1 MTKTVYWLKGLDCPN
16 CAQKIAI
23 RVNDLEIVESADMD
37 FIRKKLIVMHSQ
49 PDRESI
55 DSKVK
60 DIVGKLEPDVEVLDY
75 SQSKQHEH
83 HHEHEHCHCDGH
95 EHEHEHEHGHSHEHA
110 HEHSHSHSHEHGGSE
125 SHTFD
130 IVRFVIA
137 GVLFGLSKILPFELP
152 CTILA
157 ICSYVIAGYDVVFS
171 ALRNLLH
178 GEAFDETLL
187 MFIATVGAVALGYF
201 DEAAAVMLFFQVG
214 ELLQDIAVEKSRRS
228 ITSLMELKPEFA
240 RIVKD
245 GKEEKVDPEQVHRG
259 DIMIVRAGERIALD
273 GEIIEGSSQ
282 LDTSAIT
289 GEFMPVSVSAGENV
303 MSGCTNLDGVI
314 RIRVTSSYGDS
325 AVARIMDLVENA
337 SEKKAETEKFITRF
351 ARVYT
356 PAVVACAVLLTLLP
370 CCFLGFSQFS
380 KWLYRGLL
388 FLVISCPCALVISIP
403 LGFFAGIGGAS
414 KQGILVKGAKAVE
427 TLSKCSAL
435 AVDKTGTLTKGTF
448 SVIEIKPAGISEQQ
462 LLQYAAFAES
472 GSNHPI
478 ANSIIGQYGKQIGS
492 DEVSSISEISGFGM
506 SCIHNGRTI
515 LCGKRELLEKEGI
528 SVPAEDSIYT
538 TVYVAFDGRYV
549 GCISLGDEI
558 REQAKAAVES
568 LSKLG
573 IGTVMLTGDKPQT
586 AQAVADSLAIK
597 KFFASLL
604 PQNKVEKV
612 EQLMAEKDGG
622 LVAFA
627 GDGINDAPVIARA
640 DIGIAMGGLGSDI
653 AIEAADVVLMND
665 DPTSIPKAVQISR
678 KTMVIV
684 KQNIVFALGVK
695 FAVMLLGAFGIAG
708 MWMAVFADVG
718 VALLAILN
726 ALRCSKL

>member
-16 CAQKIAI
+16 CAQKIAV

-60 DIVGKLEPDVEVLDY
+60 DIVNKLEPDVEVLDY

-83 HHEHEHCHCDGH
+83 HHENEHCHCDGH
-95 EHEHEHEHGHSHEHA
+95 EHEHEHA

-137 GVLFGLSKILPFELP
+137 GVLFGLSKVLPFELP

-157 ICSYVIAGYDVVFS
+157 LCSYVIAGYDVVFS

-228 ITSLMELKPEFA
+228 ISSLMELKPEFA
-240 RIVKD
+240 RIIKN

-259 DIMIVRAGERIALD
+259 DIIIVRAGERIALD

-289 GEFMPVSVSAGENV
+289 GEFLPVSVGAGENV

-314 RIRVTSSYGDS
+314 KIRVTSSYGDS

-427 TLSKCSAL
+427 ALSKCSAL

-478 ANSIIGQYGKQIGS
+478 ANSIIRQYGKQVGA
-492 DEVSSISEISGFGM
+492 DEVSEISEISGFGM
-506 SCIHNGRTI
+506 SCVHGGRKI
-515 LCGKRELLEKEGI
+515 LCGKRELLENNGI
-528 SVPAEDSIYT
+528 SVPAENSIYT
-538 TVYVAFDGRYV
+538 TVYVAFDGKYV
-549 GCISLGDEI
+549 GCICLGDEV

-573 IGTVMLTGDKPQT
+573 IDTVMLTGDKPQT
-586 AQAVADSLAIK
+586 AQAVAGSLGIK

-612 EQLMAEKDGG
+612 EQLMAEKSGG

-684 KQNIVFALGVK
+684 KQNIVFALGIK
-695 FAVMLLGAFGIAG
+695 LAVMALGAFGIAG

-726 ALRCSKL
+726 ALRCSKI

>member
-1 MTKTVYWLKGLDCPN
+1 MTKTIYWLKGLDCPN

-37 FIRKKLIVMHSQ
+37 FIRKKLIVRHSQ
-49 PDRESI
+49 TNRESI
-55 DSKVK
+55 DNEVK
-60 DIVGKLEPDVEVLDY
+60 SIVNKLEPDVEVLDY
-75 SQSKQHEH
+75 SQREEH
-83 HHEHEHCHCDGH
+83 SHAHEHEHCHCDGH
-95 EHEHEHEHGHSHEHA
+95 EHEHEH
-110 HEHSHSHSHEHGGSE
+110 SHEHGHEHGESE
-125 SHTFD
+125 SHAFD
-130 IVRFVIA
+130 IARFIIA
-137 GVLFGLSKILPFELP
+137 GVLYAVGMILPYKIP
-152 CTILA
+152 SAVLA
-157 ICSYVIAGYDVVFS
+157 FCAYAIAGYDVVLS
-171 ALRNLLH
+171 ALRNLIR

-214 ELLQDIAVEKSRRS
+214 ELLQDIAVEKSRKS
-228 ITSLMELKPEFA
+228 ITKLMELKPEFA
-240 RIVKD
+240 RILKD
-245 GKEEKVDPEQVHRG
+245 GKETEVPPEQVSRG
-259 DIMIVRAGERIALD
+259 DIIIVKAGEHLPLD
-273 GEIIEGSSQ
+273 GEVIEGSSQ

-289 GEFMPVSVSAGENV
+289 GEFLPVSVGAGTNV

-314 RIRVTSSYGDS
+314 KIRVTSSFGDS
-325 AVARIMDLVENA
+325 AVSRIMDLVENA

-427 TLSKCSAL
+427 SQAKCSAL

-448 SVIEIKPAGISEQQ
+448 SVIEIKAVGVSEAE

-478 ANSIIGQYGKQIGS
+478 ANSIMKQYGKQIPSG
-492 DEVSSISEISGFGM
+492 EVSDISEVSGFGM
-506 SCIHNGRTI
+506 SCIYSGRKI
-515 LCGKRELLEKEGI
+515 LCGKRELLEQNGI
-528 SVPAEDSIYT
+528 SAPAEDSIYT
-538 TVYVAFDGRYV
+538 TVYVSFDGRYC
-549 GCISLGDEI
+549 GCISLGDEV
-558 REQAKAAVES
+558 REQAKAAVEK
-568 LSKLG
+568 LSQLG
-573 IGTVMLTGDKPQT
+573 IETVMLTGDKPQT
-586 AQAVADSLAIK
+586 ASAVAGSLGIR

-612 EQLMAEKDGG
+612 EELMKASNGG

-665 DPTSIPKAVQISR
+665 DPTSIPKAVRTAR
-678 KTMVIV
+678 KTMKIV

-695 FAVMLLGAFGIAG
+695 LLVMVLGALGFAG

-726 ALRCSKL
+726 ALRCSKV

>member
-1 MTKTVYWLKGLDCPN
+1 MTKTIYWLKGLDCPN

-23 RVNDLEIVESADMD
+23 RVNDLDIVESADMD
-37 FIRKKLIVMHSQ
+37 FIRKKLIVRHEQSDVSSIESQ
-49 PDRESI
+49 
-55 DSKVK
+55 VK
-60 DIVGKLEPDVEVLDY
+60 AIVKKLEPDVEVLDY
-75 SQSKQHEH
+75 EQKEKHEH
-83 HHEHEHCHCDGH
+83 HHEHEHCHCDTH
-95 EHEHEHEHGHSHEHA
+95 EHSHEHA
-110 HEHSHSHSHEHGGSE
+110 HSHEHSHSHEHGESE
-125 SHTFD
+125 SHAFD
-130 IVRFVIA
+130 IARFIFA
-137 GVLFGLSKILPFELP
+137 AVLFALSKVLPFELP

-157 ICSYVIAGYDVVFS
+157 LCAYVIAGYDVVIS

-228 ITSLMELKPEFA
+228 ITKLMELKPEFA

-245 GKEEKVDPEQVHRG
+245 GKEMQVAPEQVERG
-259 DIMIVRAGERIALD
+259 DIIIVKAGERLPLD
-273 GEIIEGSSQ
+273 GCVIEGSSQ

-289 GEFMPVSVSAGENV
+289 GEFLPVAVSEGTNV

-314 RIRVTSSYGDS
+314 KVRVSEKFGDS
-325 AVARIMDLVENA
+325 AVARIMDMVENA

-356 PAVVACAVLLTLLP
+356 PAVVLCAVLLTLLP
-370 CCFLGFSQFS
+370 CCFLGFSQFG

-414 KQGILVKGAKAVE
+414 KQGILVKGAKAIE
-427 TLSKCSAL
+427 ALAKCSAL

-448 SVIEIKPAGISEQQ
+448 SVISTSPAGISEQQ

-478 ANSIIGQYGKQIGS
+478 ALSILKAYGRQVQS
-492 DEVSSISEISGFGM
+492 
-506 SCIHNGRTI
+506 
-515 LCGKRELLEKEGI
+515 GI
-528 SVPAEDSIYT
+528 SVPADNSIYT
-538 TVYVAFDGRYV
+538 TVYVSCGGAFCGS
-549 GCISLGDEI
+549 ISLGDEI
-558 REQAKAAVES
+558 RPQANDAVKA
-568 LSKLG
+568 LSDIG
-573 IGTVMLTGDKPQT
+573 IQTVMLTGDKPET
-586 AQAVADSLAIK
+586 AQAVAQSLGIR

-612 EQLMAEKDGG
+612 EQLMAEKNGG

-665 DPTSIPKAVQISR
+665 DPTSIPRAVHTAR
-678 KTMVIV
+678 KTMRIV

-695 FAVMLLGAFGIAG
+695 FAVMVLGALGFAG

-726 ALRCSKL
+726 ALRCSKV

>member
-1 MTKTVYWLKGLDCPN
+1 MTKTIYWLKGLDCPN

-23 RVNDLEIVESADMD
+23 RVNDLDIVESADMD
-37 FIRKKLIVMHSQ
+37 FIRKKLIVRHEQSDVSSIESQ
-49 PDRESI
+49 
-55 DSKVK
+55 VK
-60 DIVGKLEPDVEVLDY
+60 AIVKKLEPDVEVLDY
-75 SQSKQHEH
+75 EQKEKHEH
-83 HHEHEHCHCDGH
+83 HHEHDHEHCHCDGH
-95 EHEHEHEHGHSHEHA
+95 EDSHEHEHAHGHSHTHEHGHSHGE
-110 HEHSHSHSHEHGGSE
+110 SE
-125 SHTFD
+125 SHAFD
-130 IVRFVIA
+130 IARFIFA
-137 GVLFGLSKILPFELP
+137 GVLFALSKILPFELP

-157 ICSYVIAGYDVVFS
+157 LCAYVIAGYDVVIS

-228 ITSLMELKPEFA
+228 ITKLMELKPEFA

-245 GKEEKVDPEQVHRG
+245 GKEIQVEPEQVERG
-259 DIMIVRAGERIALD
+259 DIIIVKAGERLPLD
-273 GEIIEGSSQ
+273 GCVIEGSSQ

-289 GEFMPVSVSAGENV
+289 GEFLPVAVSEGTNV

-314 RIRVTSSYGDS
+314 KVRVSEKFGDS
-325 AVARIMDLVENA
+325 AVARIMDMVENA

-356 PAVVACAVLLTLLP
+356 PAVVLCAVLLTLLP
-370 CCFLGFSQFS
+370 CCFLGFSQFG

-414 KQGILVKGAKAVE
+414 KQGILVKGAKAIE
-427 TLSKCSAL
+427 ALAKCSAL

-448 SVIEIKPAGISEQQ
+448 SVISTSPVGISEQQ

-478 ANSIIGQYGKQIGS
+478 ALSILKAYGRQVQSG
-492 DEVSSISEISGFGM
+492 EVSDITEISGFGM
-506 SCIHNGRTI
+506 SCTAGGKKI
-515 LCGKRELLEKEGI
+515 LCGKRELLEQNGI
-528 SVPAEDSIYT
+528 SVPADNSIYT
-538 TVYVAFDGRYV
+538 TVFVSIGGAFCGS
-549 GCISLGDEI
+549 ISLGDEI
-558 REQAKAAVES
+558 RPQANDAVKA
-568 LSKLG
+568 LSDIG
-573 IGTVMLTGDKPQT
+573 IQTVMLTGDKPET
-586 AQAVADSLAIK
+586 AQAVAQSLGIR

-612 EQLMAEKDGG
+612 EQLMAEKNGG

-665 DPTSIPKAVQISR
+665 DPTSIPRAVHTAR
-678 KTMVIV
+678 KTMRIV

-695 FAVMLLGAFGIAG
+695 FAVMVLGALGFAG

-726 ALRCSKL
+726 ALRCSKV

>member
-37 FIRKKLIVMHSQ
+37 FIRKKLIVKHSE
-49 PDRESI
+49 PDRANI
-55 DSKVK
+55 DNRVK
-60 DIVGKLEPDVEVLDY
+60 AIVGKLEPDVEVLDY
-75 SQSKQHEH
+75 EEKQ
-83 HHEHEHCHCDGH
+83 HHEHAHEHDHCHCEGH
-95 EHEHEHEHGHSHEHA
+95 EHEHEHAHGHSHEH
-110 HEHSHSHSHEHGGSE
+110 GKSE
-125 SHTFD
+125 SHVFD
-130 IVRFVIA
+130 IARFILA
-137 GVLFGLSKILPFELP
+137 GVLFGLSKLLPFELP

-157 ICSYVIAGYDVVFS
+157 LCSYVIAGYDVVFS

-228 ITSLMELKPEFA
+228 ITKLMELKPESA
-240 RIVKD
+240 RIIKD
-245 GKEEKVDPEQVHRG
+245 GKETEKPPEQVKRG
-259 DIMIVRAGERIALD
+259 DIILVKAGERLPLD
-273 GEIIEGSSQ
+273 GCIVEGNTQ

-289 GEFMPVSVSAGENV
+289 GEFLPVEAGVGTNV
-303 MSGCTNLDGVI
+303 MSGCTNLEGVI
-314 RIRVTSSYGDS
+314 KVRVTEAFKDS
-325 AVARIMDLVENA
+325 AVSRIMELVENA
-337 SEKKAETEKFITRF
+337 SEKKAATEKFITRF

-356 PAVVACAVLLTLLP
+356 PAVVACAVLLTLVP
-370 CCFLGFSQFS
+370 CFFLGFSQFS

-414 KQGILVKGAKAVE
+414 KQGILVKGAKAIE
-427 TLSKCSAL
+427 AISKCSVL
-435 AVDKTGTLTKGTF
+435 AVDKTGTLTKGCF
-448 SVIEIKPAGISEQQ
+448 SVIGIEPDGISEQEV
-462 LLQYAAFAES
+462 LEFAAFAES

-478 ANSIIGQYGKQIGS
+478 ALSILKRYGKVIPNGTVS
-492 DEVSSISEISGFGM
+492 DISEVSGFGM
-506 SCIHNGRTI
+506 SCIYNSKKI
-515 LCGKRELLEKEGI
+515 LCGKSELLEQNGIAVQNKE
-528 SVPAEDSIYT
+528 SIYT
-538 TVYVAFDGRYV
+538 TVYVAYDGKYC
-549 GCISLGDEI
+549 GCITLGDEI
-558 REQAKAAVES
+558 REQSVNAVKK
-568 LSKLG
+568 LSELG
-573 IGTVMLTGDKPQT
+573 IETVMLTGDKEQT
-586 AQAVADSLAIK
+586 AGIVAEKIGIK
-597 KFFASLL
+597 RFFASLL

-612 EQLMAEKDGG
+612 EQLMNNSSKG

-665 DPTSIPKAVQISR
+665 DPTSIPKSVKIAR
-678 KTMVIV
+678 KTMKIV

-695 FAVMLLGAFGIAG
+695 FAVMILGALGFAG

-726 ALRCSKL
+726 ALRCSRI

>member
-1 MTKTVYWLKGLDCPN
+1 MTKTIYWLKGLDCPN
-16 CAQKIAI
+16 CAQKIAV

-60 DIVGKLEPDVEVLDY
+60 DIVNKLEPDVEVLDY
-75 SQSKQHEH
+75 SQSKQAHAH
-83 HHEHEHCHCDGH
+83 HHEHDHCHCDGH
-95 EHEHEHEHGHSHEHA
+95 KHEHEHA

-152 CTILA
+152 CMILA
-157 ICSYVIAGYDVVFS
+157 LCSYVIAGYDVVFS

-240 RIVKD
+240 RIIKN

-259 DIMIVRAGERIALD
+259 DIIIVRAGERIALD

-289 GEFMPVSVSAGENV
+289 GEFLPVSVGAGENV

-314 RIRVTSSYGDS
+314 KIRVTSSYGDS

-356 PAVVACAVLLTLLP
+356 PAVVLCAVLLTLLP

-427 TLSKCSAL
+427 ALSKCSAL

-448 SVIEIKPAGISEQQ
+448 SVIEIKPVGISEQQ

-478 ANSIIGQYGKQIGS
+478 ANSIIRQYGKQVGA
-492 DEVSSISEISGFGM
+492 DEVSDISEISGFGM
-506 SCIHNGRTI
+506 SCVHGGRKI
-515 LCGKRELLEKEGI
+515 LCGKRELLENNGI
-528 SVPAEDSIYT
+528 SVPAENSIYT
-538 TVYVAFDGRYV
+538 TVYVAFDGKYV
-549 GCISLGDEI
+549 GCICLGDEV
-558 REQAKAAVES
+558 REQAKTAVDS

-573 IGTVMLTGDKPQT
+573 IDTVMLTGDKPQT
-586 AQAVADSLAIK
+586 AQAVAGSLGIK
-597 KFFASLL
+597 EFFASLL

-612 EQLMAEKDGG
+612 EQLMAEKSGG

-665 DPTSIPKAVQISR
+665 DPTSIPKAVQIAR

-684 KQNIVFALGVK
+684 KQNIVFALGIK
-695 FAVMLLGAFGIAG
+695 LAVMALGAFGIAG

-726 ALRCSKL
+726 ALRCSKI

>member
-1 MTKTVYWLKGLDCPN
+1 MTKTIYWLKGLDCPN

-37 FIRKKLIVMHSQ
+37 FIRKKLIVLHSQ

-60 DIVGKLEPDVEVLDY
+60 DIVNKLEPDVEVLDY
-75 SQSKQHEH
+75 SQSKQAHAH
-83 HHEHEHCHCDGH
+83 HHEHDHCHCDG
-95 EHEHEHEHGHSHEHA
+95 HEHEHEHGHSHEHA

-157 ICSYVIAGYDVVFS
+157 LCSYVIAGYDVVFS

-259 DIMIVRAGERIALD
+259 DIIIVRAGERIALD

-289 GEFMPVSVSAGENV
+289 GEFLPVSVGAGENV

-314 RIRVTSSYGDS
+314 KIRVTSSYGDS

-356 PAVVACAVLLTLLP
+356 PAVVLCAVLLTVLP

-427 TLSKCSAL
+427 ALSKCSAL

-448 SVIEIKPAGISEQQ
+448 SVIEIKPVGVSEQQ

-478 ANSIIGQYGKQIGS
+478 ANSIIRQYGKQVGA
-492 DEVSSISEISGFGM
+492 DEVSEISEISGFGM
-506 SCIHNGRTI
+506 SCVHGGRKI
-515 LCGKRELLEKEGI
+515 LCGKRELLENNGI

-538 TVYVAFDGRYV
+538 TVYVAFDGKYV
-549 GCISLGDEI
+549 GCICLGDEV

-573 IGTVMLTGDKPQT
+573 ISTVMLTGDKPQT
-586 AQAVADSLAIK
+586 AQAVAGSLGIK

-604 PQNKVEKV
+604 PQNKVENV
-612 EQLMAEKDGG
+612 EQLMAEKNGG

-684 KQNIVFALGVK
+684 KQNIVFALGIK
-695 FAVMLLGAFGIAG
+695 LAVMALGAFGIAG

-726 ALRCSKL
+726 ALRCSKI

>member
-1 MTKTVYWLKGLDCPN
+1 MTKTIYWLKGLDCPN
-16 CAQKIAI
+16 CAQKIAV

-60 DIVGKLEPDVEVLDY
+60 DIVNKLEPDVEVLDY
-75 SQSKQHEH
+75 SQSKQAHAH
-83 HHEHEHCHCDGH
+83 HHEHDHCHCDGH
-95 EHEHEHEHGHSHEHA
+95 KHEHEHA

-152 CTILA
+152 CMILA
-157 ICSYVIAGYDVVFS
+157 LCSYVIAGYDVVFS

-240 RIVKD
+240 RIIKD

-259 DIMIVRAGERIALD
+259 DIIIVRAGERIALD

-289 GEFMPVSVSAGENV
+289 GEFLPVSVGAGENV

-314 RIRVTSSYGDS
+314 KIRVTSSYGDS

-427 TLSKCSAL
+427 ALSKCSAL

-448 SVIEIKPAGISEQQ
+448 SVIEIKPVGISEQQ

-478 ANSIIGQYGKQIGS
+478 ANSIIRQYGKQVGA
-492 DEVSSISEISGFGM
+492 DEVSDISEISGFGM
-506 SCIHNGRTI
+506 SCVHGGRKI
-515 LCGKRELLEKEGI
+515 LCGKRELLENNGI
-528 SVPAEDSIYT
+528 SVPAENSIYT
-538 TVYVAFDGRYV
+538 TVYVAFDGKYV
-549 GCISLGDEI
+549 GCICLGDEV
-558 REQAKAAVES
+558 REQAKTAVDS

-573 IGTVMLTGDKPQT
+573 IDTVMLTGDKPQT
-586 AQAVADSLAIK
+586 AQAVAGSLGIK
-597 KFFASLL
+597 EFFASLL

-612 EQLMAEKDGG
+612 EQLMAEKSGG

-665 DPTSIPKAVQISR
+665 DPTSIPKAVQIAR

-684 KQNIVFALGVK
+684 KQNIVFALGIK
-695 FAVMLLGAFGIAG
+695 LAVMALGAFGIAG

-726 ALRCSKL
+726 ALRCSKI

>member
-1 MTKTVYWLKGLDCPN
+1 MTKTIYWLKGLDCPN

-37 FIRKKLIVMHSQ
+37 FIRKKLIVNHTEQ
-49 PDRESI
+49 DRENI
-55 DSKVK
+55 DNKVRA
-60 DIVGKLEPDVEVLDY
+60 IVGKLEPDVEVLDY
-75 SQSKQHEH
+75 AQKE
-83 HHEHEHCHCDGH
+83 
-95 EHEHEHEHGHSHEHA
+95 EHEHEHGHSHA
-110 HEHSHSHSHEHGGSE
+110 HGHSHEHGGSE

-130 IVRFVIA
+130 IARFILA
-137 GVLFGLSKILPFELP
+137 GILFGLSKILPFEIP
-152 CTILA
+152 CTVLA
-157 ICSYVIAGYDVVFS
+157 LCSYAIAGYDVVFS
-171 ALRNLLH
+171 ALRNLIH

-214 ELLQDIAVEKSRRS
+214 ELLQDIAVEKSRKS
-228 ITSLMELKPEFA
+228 ITKLMELKPEFA

-245 GKEEKVDPEQVHRG
+245 GKETEIPPEQVKRG
-259 DIMIVRAGERIALD
+259 DVILVKAGERLPLD
-273 GEIIEGSSQ
+273 GCIIEGRTQ
-282 LDTSAIT
+282 LDTSAVT
-289 GEFMPVSVSAGENV
+289 GEFLPVEVGEGSNV
-303 MSGCTNLDGVI
+303 MSGCTNLEGVI
-314 RIRVTSSYGDS
+314 KIRVTESFKDS
-325 AVARIMDLVENA
+325 AVSRIMELVENA

-356 PAVVACAVLLTLLP
+356 PAVVACAVLLTLVP

-414 KQGILVKGAKAVE
+414 KQGILVKGAKAIE
-427 TLSKCSAL
+427 SLSKCSVL
-435 AVDKTGTLTKGTF
+435 AVDKTGTLTKGSF
-448 SVIEIKPAGISEQQ
+448 SVVETEPVGISEQQ
-462 LLQYAAFAES
+462 LLEYAAFAES

-478 ANSIIGQYGKQIGS
+478 ALSILKKYGRDIPNGT
-492 DEVSSISEISGFGM
+492 VSEISEVSGYGM
-506 SCIHNGRTI
+506 SCVYGGKKI
-515 LCGKRELLEKEGI
+515 LCGKRELLEQNGI
-528 SVPAEDSIYT
+528 KADLKQSIYT
-538 TVYVAFDGRYV
+538 TVYVAFDGKYC
-549 GCISLGDEI
+549 GCITLGDEI
-558 REQAKAAVES
+558 RQQSVNAVRE
-568 LSKLG
+568 LSGLG
-573 IGTVMLTGDKPQT
+573 IETVMLTGDRELT
-586 AQAVADSLAIK
+586 AEAVAEKIGIK
-597 KFFASLL
+597 RFFASLL

-612 EQLMAEKDGG
+612 EQLMNSKNNG

-665 DPTSIPKAVQISR
+665 DPTSIPRSVAIAR
-678 KTMVIV
+678 KTMRIV

-695 FAVMLLGAFGIAG
+695 FAVMLLGALGFAG

-726 ALRCSKL
+726 ALRCSKV

>member
-1 MTKTVYWLKGLDCPN
+1 MTKTIYWLKGLDCPN
-16 CAQKIAI
+16 CAQKIAV
-23 RVNDLEIVESADMD
+23 RVNDLQVVESADMD
-37 FIRKKLIVMHSQ
+37 FIRKKLTVKHSQ
-49 PDRESI
+49 ADRESI
-55 DSKVK
+55 DEQVK
-60 DIVGKLEPDVEVLDY
+60 SIVNKLEPDVEVLDY
-75 SQSKQHEH
+75 SEH
-83 HHEHEHCHCDGH
+83 KEQGH
-95 EHEHEHEHGHSHEHA
+95 E
-110 HEHSHSHSHEHGGSE
+110 HSHEHGESE
-125 SHTFD
+125 NHTFD
-130 IVRFVIA
+130 TARF
-137 GVLFGLSKILPFELP
+137 
-152 CTILA
+152 ILA
-157 ICSYVIAGYDVVFS
+157 GMLYAVGMLLPYKIPSAVLSLCAYIIAGYDVVLS
-171 ALRNLLH
+171 ALRNLIH

-187 MFIATVGAVALGYF
+187 MFIATIGAVAIGYF

-214 ELLQDIAVEKSRRS
+214 ELLQDIAVEKSRKS
-228 ITSLMELKPEFA
+228 ITKLIELKPEFA
-240 RIVKD
+240 RILRD
-245 GKEEKVDPEQVHRG
+245 GKEEEIAPEQVSIG
-259 DIMIVRAGERIALD
+259 DIIIVKAGERLPLD
-273 GEIIEGSSQ
+273 GEVIEGSSQ

-289 GEFMPVSVSAGENV
+289 GEFLPVSVGAGASV

-314 RIRVTSSYGDS
+314 KVKVTSSFGDS
-325 AVARIMDLVENA
+325 AVSRIMDLVENA

-356 PAVVACAVLLTLLP
+356 PAVVACAVLLMLLP

-414 KQGILVKGAKAVE
+414 KQGILVKGAKAIE
-427 TLSKCSAL
+427 ALSKCSAL

-448 SVIEIKPAGISEQQ
+448 SVIEVKTCGVSEQE

-478 ANSIIGQYGKQIGS
+478 ASSIMRRYGRQIESG
-492 DEVSSISEISGFGM
+492 EVSDISEISGYGM
-506 SCIHNGRTI
+506 SCVHGGKKI
-515 LCGKRELLEKEGI
+515 LCGKRELLEQEGI

-538 TVYVAFDGRYV
+538 TVYVAVDGKYC
-549 GCISLGDEI
+549 GCISLGDEV
-558 REQAKAAVES
+558 REQAKTAVEN
-568 LSKLG
+568 LSGLG
-573 IGTVMLTGDKPQT
+573 IQTVMLTGDKPQT
-586 AQAVADSLAIK
+586 AQSVAASLGIK
-597 KFFASLL
+597 KYFASLL

-612 EQLMAEKDGG
+612 EELMSGSQGG

-665 DPTSIPKAVQISR
+665 DPTSIPKAVRLAR
-678 KTMVIV
+678 KTMKIV
-684 KQNIVFALGVK
+684 RQNIVFALGVK
-695 FAVMLLGAFGIAG
+695 LLVMALGALGFAG

-726 ALRCSKL
+726 AMRCSKA

>member
-1 MTKTVYWLKGLDCPN
+1 MTKTIYWLKGLDCPN

-37 FIRKKLIVMHSQ
+37 FIRKKLIVRHSE
-49 PDRESI
+49 PDRNNI
-55 DSKVK
+55 DNKVK
-60 DIVGKLEPDVEVLDY
+60 AIVNKLEPDVEVLDY
-75 SQSKQHEH
+75 GQKESHEH

-95 EHEHEHEHGHSHEHA
+95 EHGHEHGHSHSRGE
-110 HEHSHSHSHEHGGSE
+110 SE

-130 IVRFVIA
+130 IARFILA
-137 GVLFGLSKILPFELP
+137 GVLFGLSKILPFELA
-152 CTILA
+152 CNILA
-157 ICSYVIAGYDVVFS
+157 LCSYAIAGYDVVFS
-171 ALRNLLH
+171 ALRNLIH

-214 ELLQDIAVEKSRRS
+214 ELLQDIAVEKSRKS
-228 ITSLMELKPEFA
+228 ITSLIELKPEFA
-240 RIVKD
+240 RVLKD
-245 GKEEKVDPEQVHRG
+245 GKETEVPPEQVNRG
-259 DIMIVRAGERIALD
+259 DIIIVRAGERIPLD
-273 GEIIEGSSQ
+273 GEITEGRSQ

-289 GEFMPVSVSAGENV
+289 GESLPVEVCAGENV
-303 MSGCTNLDGVI
+303 MSGCTNIDGVI
-314 RIRVTSSYGDS
+314 KIRAASSFGDS
-325 AVARIMDLVENA
+325 AVARIMELVENA

-356 PAVVACAVLLTLLP
+356 PAVVLCAVLLATVP
-370 CCFLGFSQFS
+370 CFFLGFSQFG

-414 KQGILVKGAKAVE
+414 KYGILVKGAKAIE
-427 TLSKCSAL
+427 SLSKCGTL
-435 AVDKTGTLTKGTF
+435 AVDKTGTLTKGSF
-448 SVIEIKPAGISEQQ
+448 SVVGTKPSGISQQQ
-462 LLQYAAFAES
+462 LIEYAAFAES

-478 ANSIIGQYGKQIGS
+478 ANSILKEYARDIPS
-492 DEVSSISEISGFGM
+492 DKVKDVSEISGFGM
-506 SCIHNGRTI
+506 SCLYGGKKI

-528 SVPAEDSIYT
+528 ACEPANDGYT
-538 TVYVAFDGRYV
+538 AVYVAYDGRFC
-549 GCISLGDEI
+549 GSISLGDEI
-558 REQAKAAVES
+558 KESSEKAVSA
-568 LSKLG
+568 LRGLG
-573 IGTVMLTGDKPQT
+573 IETVMLTGDNERT
-586 AQAVADSLAIK
+586 ASAVAEKLRIK
-597 KFFASLL
+597 TFFASLL

-612 EQLMAEKDGG
+612 EQIMKGSDGK

-665 DPTSIPKAVQISR
+665 DANSIPTAVRISR
-678 KTMVIV
+678 KTMRTVR
-684 KQNIVFALGVK
+684 QNIVFALGVK
-695 FAVMLLGAFGIAG
+695 FAVMVLGALGFAG

-726 ALRCSKL
+726 ALRCRRL

>member
-1 MTKTVYWLKGLDCPN
+1 MTKTIYWLKGLDCPN

-37 FIRKKLIVMHSQ
+37 FIRKKLIVNHTEQ
-49 PDRESI
+49 DRENI
-55 DSKVK
+55 DNKVRA
-60 DIVGKLEPDVEVLDY
+60 IVGKLEPDVEVLDY
-75 SQSKQHEH
+75 AQKEEHEH

-95 EHEHEHEHGHSHEHA
+95 EHGHEHEHGHSNA
-110 HEHSHSHSHEHGGSE
+110 HGGSE

-130 IVRFVIA
+130 IARFILA
-137 GVLFGLSKILPFELP
+137 GILFGLSKILPFEIP
-152 CTILA
+152 CTVLA
-157 ICSYVIAGYDVVFS
+157 LCSYAIAGYDVVFS
-171 ALRNLLH
+171 ALRNLIH

-214 ELLQDIAVEKSRRS
+214 ELLQDIAVEKSRKS
-228 ITSLMELKPEFA
+228 ITKLMELKPEFA

-245 GKEEKVDPEQVHRG
+245 GKETELPPEQVKRG
-259 DIMIVRAGERIALD
+259 DVILVKAGERLPLD
-273 GEIIEGSSQ
+273 GCIIEGRTQ
-282 LDTSAIT
+282 LDTSAVT
-289 GEFMPVSVSAGENV
+289 GEFLPVEVGEGSNV
-303 MSGCTNLDGVI
+303 MSGCTNLEGVI
-314 RIRVTSSYGDS
+314 KIRVTESFKDS
-325 AVARIMDLVENA
+325 AVSRIMELVENA

-356 PAVVACAVLLTLLP
+356 PAVVACAVLLTLVP

-414 KQGILVKGAKAVE
+414 KQGILVKGAKAIE
-427 TLSKCSAL
+427 SLSKCSVL
-435 AVDKTGTLTKGTF
+435 AVDKTGTLTKGSF
-448 SVIEIKPAGISEQQ
+448 SVVETEPVGISEQQ
-462 LLQYAAFAES
+462 LLEYAAFAES

-478 ANSIIGQYGKQIGS
+478 ALSILKKYGRDIPNGT
-492 DEVSSISEISGFGM
+492 VSEISEVSGYGM
-506 SCIHNGRTI
+506 SCVYGGKKI
-515 LCGKRELLEKEGI
+515 LCGKRELLEQNGI
-528 SVPAEDSIYT
+528 KADLKQSIYT
-538 TVYVAFDGRYV
+538 TVYVAFDGKYC
-549 GCISLGDEI
+549 GCITLGDEI
-558 REQAKAAVES
+558 RQQSVNAVRE
-568 LSKLG
+568 LSGLG
-573 IGTVMLTGDKPQT
+573 IETVMLTGDREQT
-586 AQAVADSLAIK
+586 AEAVAEKIGIK
-597 KFFASLL
+597 RFFASLL

-612 EQLMAEKDGG
+612 EQLMNSKNNG

-627 GDGINDAPVIARA
+627 GDGINDAPVIARS

-665 DPTSIPKAVQISR
+665 DPTSIPRSVTIAR
-678 KTMVIV
+678 KTMRIV

-695 FAVMLLGAFGIAG
+695 FAVMLLGALGFAG

-726 ALRCSKL
+726 ALRCSKV

>member
-60 DIVGKLEPDVEVLDY
+60 DIVNKLEPDVEVLDY
-75 SQSKQHEH
+75 SQSKQAHAH

-95 EHEHEHEHGHSHEHA
+95 EHEHEHEHGHSHE
-110 HEHSHSHSHEHGGSE
+110 HSHEHGGSE

-137 GVLFGLSKILPFELP
+137 GVLFGLSKVLPFELP

-157 ICSYVIAGYDVVFS
+157 LCSYVIAGYDVVFS

-228 ITSLMELKPEFA
+228 ISSLMELKPEFA
-240 RIVKD
+240 RIIKD

-259 DIMIVRAGERIALD
+259 DIIIVRAGERIALD

-289 GEFMPVSVSAGENV
+289 GEFLPVSVGAGENV

-314 RIRVTSSYGDS
+314 KIRVTSSYGDS

-427 TLSKCSAL
+427 ALSKCSAL

-448 SVIEIKPAGISEQQ
+448 SVIEIKPVGVSEQQ

-478 ANSIIGQYGKQIGS
+478 ANSIIRQYGKQVGA
-492 DEVSSISEISGFGM
+492 DEVSEISEISGFGM
-506 SCIHNGRTI
+506 SCVHGGRKI
-515 LCGKRELLEKEGI
+515 LCGKRELLENNGI

-538 TVYVAFDGRYV
+538 TVYVAFDGKYV
-549 GCISLGDEI
+549 GCICLGDEV

-573 IGTVMLTGDKPQT
+573 ISTVMLTGDKPQT
-586 AQAVADSLAIK
+586 AQAVAGSLGIK

-612 EQLMAEKDGG
+612 EQLMAEKSGG

-684 KQNIVFALGVK
+684 KQNIVFALGIK
-695 FAVMLLGAFGIAG
+695 LAVMALGAFGIAG

-726 ALRCSKL
+726 ALRCSKI

>member
-1 MTKTVYWLKGLDCPN
+1 MTKTIYWLKGLDCPN

-37 FIRKKLIVMHSQ
+37 FIRKKLIVLHSQ

-60 DIVGKLEPDVEVLDY
+60 DIVNKLEPDVEVLDY
-75 SQSKQHEH
+75 SQSKQAHEH
-83 HHEHEHCHCDGH
+83 HHEHDHCHCDGH
-95 EHEHEHEHGHSHEHA
+95 EHEHEHGHSHE
-110 HEHSHSHSHEHGGSE
+110 HSHEHGGSE

-137 GVLFGLSKILPFELP
+137 GVLFGLSKVLPFELP

-157 ICSYVIAGYDVVFS
+157 LCSYVIAGYDVVFS

-228 ITSLMELKPEFA
+228 ISSLMELKPEFA
-240 RIVKD
+240 RIIKD

-259 DIMIVRAGERIALD
+259 DIIIVRAGERIALD

-289 GEFMPVSVSAGENV
+289 GEFLPVSVGAGENV

-314 RIRVTSSYGDS
+314 KIRVTSSYGDS

-427 TLSKCSAL
+427 ALSKCSAL

-448 SVIEIKPAGISEQQ
+448 SVIEIKPVGISEQQ

-478 ANSIIGQYGKQIGS
+478 ANSIIRQYGKQVGA
-492 DEVSSISEISGFGM
+492 DEVSEISEISGFGM
-506 SCIHNGRTI
+506 SCVHSGRKI
-515 LCGKRELLEKEGI
+515 LCGKRELLENNGI

-538 TVYVAFDGRYV
+538 TVYVAFDGKYV
-549 GCISLGDEI
+549 GCICLGDEV

-573 IGTVMLTGDKPQT
+573 ISTVMLTGDKPQT
-586 AQAVADSLAIK
+586 AQAVAGSLGIK

-612 EQLMAEKDGG
+612 EQLMSEKNGG

-684 KQNIVFALGVK
+684 KQNIVFALGIK
-695 FAVMLLGAFGIAG
+695 LAVMALGAFGIAG

-726 ALRCSKL
+726 ALRCSKI

>member
-16 CAQKIAI
+16 CAQKIAV

-60 DIVGKLEPDVEVLDY
+60 DIVNKLEPDVEVLDY
-75 SQSKQHEH
+75 SQSKQAHAH
-83 HHEHEHCHCDGH
+83 HHEHDHCHCEG
-95 EHEHEHEHGHSHEHA
+95 HEHEHGHSHEH
-110 HEHSHSHSHEHGGSE
+110 SHGHSHEHGGSE

-137 GVLFGLSKILPFELP
+137 GVLFGLSKVLPFELP

-157 ICSYVIAGYDVVFS
+157 LCSYVIAGYDVVFS

-228 ITSLMELKPEFA
+228 ISSLMELKPEFA
-240 RIVKD
+240 RIIKD

-259 DIMIVRAGERIALD
+259 DIIIVRAGERIALD

-289 GEFMPVSVSAGENV
+289 GEFLPVSVGAGENV

-314 RIRVTSSYGDS
+314 KIRVTSSYGDS

-427 TLSKCSAL
+427 ALSKCSAL

-448 SVIEIKPAGISEQQ
+448 SVIEIKPVGISEQQ

-478 ANSIIGQYGKQIGS
+478 ANSIIRQYGKQVGA
-492 DEVSSISEISGFGM
+492 DEVSEISEISGFGM
-506 SCIHNGRTI
+506 SCVHGGRKI
-515 LCGKRELLEKEGI
+515 LCGKRELLENNGI

-538 TVYVAFDGRYV
+538 TVYVAFDGKYV
-549 GCISLGDEI
+549 GCICLGDEV

-573 IGTVMLTGDKPQT
+573 ISTVMLTGDKPQT
-586 AQAVADSLAIK
+586 AQAVAGSLGIK

-612 EQLMAEKDGG
+612 EQLMAEKNGG

-684 KQNIVFALGVK
+684 KQNIVFALGIK
-695 FAVMLLGAFGIAG
+695 LAVMALGAFGIAG

-726 ALRCSKL
+726 ALRCSKI

>member
-1 MTKTVYWLKGLDCPN
+1 MTKTIYWLKGLDCPN
-16 CAQKIAI
+16 CAQKIAV

-60 DIVGKLEPDVEVLDY
+60 DIVNKLEPDVEVLDY
-75 SQSKQHEH
+75 SQSKQAHAH
-83 HHEHEHCHCDGH
+83 HHEHDHCHCDGH
-95 EHEHEHEHGHSHEHA
+95 EHEHEHEHG
-110 HEHSHSHSHEHGGSE
+110 HSHEHGGSE

-137 GVLFGLSKILPFELP
+137 GVLFGLSKVLPFELP

-157 ICSYVIAGYDVVFS
+157 LCSYVIAGYDVVFS

-228 ITSLMELKPEFA
+228 ISSLMELKPEFA
-240 RIVKD
+240 RIIKG

-259 DIMIVRAGERIALD
+259 DIIIVRAGERIALD

-289 GEFMPVSVSAGENV
+289 GEFLPVSVGAGENV

-314 RIRVTSSYGDS
+314 KIRVTSSYGDS

-427 TLSKCSAL
+427 ALSKCSAL

-448 SVIEIKPAGISEQQ
+448 SVIEITPVGISEQQ

-478 ANSIIGQYGKQIGS
+478 ANSIIRQYGKQVGA
-492 DEVSSISEISGFGM
+492 DEVSEISEISGFGM
-506 SCIHNGRTI
+506 SCVHGGRKI
-515 LCGKRELLEKEGI
+515 LCGKRELLENNGI
-528 SVPAEDSIYT
+528 NVPVEDSIYT
-538 TVYVAFDGRYV
+538 TVYVAFDGKYV
-549 GCISLGDEI
+549 GCICLGDEV

-568 LSKLG
+568 LSNLG
-573 IGTVMLTGDKPQT
+573 ISTVMLTGDKPQT
-586 AQAVADSLAIK
+586 AQAVAGSLGIK

-612 EQLMAEKDGG
+612 EQLMAEKSGG

-684 KQNIVFALGVK
+684 KQNIVFALGIK
-695 FAVMLLGAFGIAG
+695 LAVMALGAFGIAG

-726 ALRCSKL
+726 ALRCSKI

>member
-1 MTKTVYWLKGLDCPN
+1 MTKTIYWLKGLDCPN

-37 FIRKKLIVMHSQ
+37 FIRKKLIVNHTEQ
-49 PDRESI
+49 DRENI
-55 DSKVK
+55 DNKVRA
-60 DIVGKLEPDVEVLDY
+60 IVGKLEPDVEVLDY
-75 SQSKQHEH
+75 AQKE
-83 HHEHEHCHCDGH
+83 
-95 EHEHEHEHGHSHEHA
+95 EHEHEHGHSHA
-110 HEHSHSHSHEHGGSE
+110 HGHSHEHGGSE

-130 IVRFVIA
+130 IARFILA
-137 GVLFGLSKILPFELP
+137 GILFGLSKILPFEIP
-152 CTILA
+152 CTVLA
-157 ICSYVIAGYDVVFS
+157 LCSYAIAGYDVVFS
-171 ALRNLLH
+171 ALRNLIH

-214 ELLQDIAVEKSRRS
+214 ELLQDIAVEKSRKS
-228 ITSLMELKPEFA
+228 ITKLMELKPEFA
-240 RIVKD
+240 RLVKD
-245 GKEEKVDPEQVHRG
+245 GKEKEIPPEQVKRG
-259 DIMIVRAGERIALD
+259 DVILVKAGERLPLD
-273 GEIIEGSSQ
+273 GCIIEGRTQ
-282 LDTSAIT
+282 LDTSAVT
-289 GEFMPVSVSAGENV
+289 GEFLPVEVGEGSNV
-303 MSGCTNLDGVI
+303 MSGCTNLEGVI
-314 RIRVTSSYGDS
+314 KIRVTESFKDS
-325 AVARIMDLVENA
+325 AVSRIMELVENA

-356 PAVVACAVLLTLLP
+356 PAVVACAVLLTLVP

-414 KQGILVKGAKAVE
+414 KQGILVKGAKAIE
-427 TLSKCSAL
+427 SLSKCSVL
-435 AVDKTGTLTKGTF
+435 AVDKTGTLTKGSF
-448 SVIEIKPAGISEQQ
+448 SVVEAEPVGISEQQ
-462 LLQYAAFAES
+462 LLEYAAFAES

-478 ANSIIGQYGKQIGS
+478 ALSILKKYGRDIPNGT
-492 DEVSSISEISGFGM
+492 VSEISEVSGYGM
-506 SCIHNGRTI
+506 SCVYGGKKI
-515 LCGKRELLEKEGI
+515 LCGKRELLEQNGI
-528 SVPAEDSIYT
+528 KADLKQSIYT
-538 TVYVAFDGRYV
+538 TVYVAFDGKYC
-549 GCISLGDEI
+549 GCITLGDEI
-558 REQAKAAVES
+558 RQQSVNAVRE
-568 LSKLG
+568 LSGLG
-573 IGTVMLTGDKPQT
+573 IETVMLTGDRELT
-586 AQAVADSLAIK
+586 AEAVAEKIGIK
-597 KFFASLL
+597 RFFASLL

-612 EQLMAEKDGG
+612 EQLMNSKNNG

-665 DPTSIPKAVQISR
+665 DPTSIPRSVTIAR
-678 KTMVIV
+678 KTMRIV

-695 FAVMLLGAFGIAG
+695 FAVMLLGALGFAG

-726 ALRCSKL
+726 ALRCSKV